1 MISSARWN
9 LAGEPTPVLTLA
21 MPHPLQLDRMKYAI
35 NIPPF
40 TDPATVTAL
49 GRDAEQA
56 GWDGVFLWDHVQ
68 WTAGMEVHDPWVLL
82 GALAQATER
91 VRLGTMV
98 TPLSRRRPW
107 VVAKQVASLDHLSN
121 GRAVL
126 GVGLGAPE
134 GLDFSDVGDEANPR
148 TRAAMLDEALEV
160 IDQLWRSPVNF
171 AGQHYTVTADFYPRP
186 IQQPRP
192 PIWVAGVV
200 PNRRPLRRA
209 RRWDGVV
216 PEAGEG
222 DLLPQD
228 LADHLAREPADSGEP
243 RPVSWD
249 VVAPWAAGIP
259 AQEYA
264 DAGATWLVVSAWPTD
279 ADWVDSIRRLIDTGV

>member
-1 MISSARWN
+1 M
-9 LAGEPTPVLTLA
+9 LTTA
-21 MPHPLQLDRMKYAI
+21 TAHPLPLDRMKYAI
-35 NIPPF
+35 SIPPF
-40 TDPATVTAL
+40 TDPDTVTAL
-49 GRDAEQA
+49 GREAEQA

-82 GALAQATER
+82 GALAQATEH

-107 VVAKQVASLDHLSN
+107 VVAKQVASLDHLSR

-126 GVGLGAPE
+126 GVGLGEPTD
-134 GLDFSDVGDEANPR
+134 LDFSDLGDQADQR
-148 TRAAMLDEALEV
+148 TRAAMLDEGLEI
-160 IDQLWRSPVNF
+160 IDQLWRGPVHF
-171 AGQHYTVTADFYPRP
+171 AGEHYTVTADFYPRP
-186 IQQPRP
+186 VQRPRP

-216 PEAGEG
+216 PEAGDG

-228 LADHLAREPADSGEP
+228 LADHLAHEPADSGAP
-243 RPVSWD
+243 GPVGWD
-249 VVAPWAAGIP
+249 VVAPWAAGVP

-279 ADWVDSIRRLIDTGV
+279 ADWVDSIRRLIDTAV